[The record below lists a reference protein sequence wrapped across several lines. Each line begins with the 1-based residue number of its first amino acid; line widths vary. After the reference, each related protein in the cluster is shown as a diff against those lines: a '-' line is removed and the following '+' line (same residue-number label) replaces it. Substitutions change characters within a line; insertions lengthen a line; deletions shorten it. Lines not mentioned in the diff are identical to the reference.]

1 MLLYSSMEDKI
12 KFVIEQDEVLRLDS
26 TGFYVRGIKVEQDA
40 KEAENVF
47 KAFREW
53 LVWTQMKREY

>member
-1 MLLYSSMEDKI
+1 MLLYSSMEDTI
-12 KFVIEQDEVLRLDS
+12 KFVIEQDELLRMDS

-53 LVWTQMKREY
+53 LVWTQLNRQY